1 MIIAKRNPLM
11 HRQLGR
17 EPGVVKHYASLVA
30 VSVVALTAAA
40 FTATH
45 LHAPRAPLAASG
57 FAAETDTATDSRT
70 GETESAGRALPAARE
85 AIPDTAVDEANARVI
100 ATLR

>member
-40 FTATH
+40 FTVTH
-45 LHAPRAPLAASG
+45 LNAARAPLAAST
-57 FAAETDTATDSRT
+57 FAAETGSANDGREVEGAN
-70 GETESAGRALPAARE
+70 AGRALPAARE
-85 AIPDTAVDEANARVI
+85 TTPDTAVDDANAHVI

>member
-40 FTATH
+40 FTVTH
-45 LHAPRAPLAASG
+45 LHAPRAPLAAST
-57 FAAETDTATDSRT
+57 FAAETGTAASSATGQTDSAPR
-70 GETESAGRALPAARE
+70 ELPGARD
-85 AIPDTAVDEANARVI
+85 AIPDTVVDDANARVI
-100 ATLR
+100 ANLR

>member
-1 MIIAKRNPLM
+1 MLIAKRNPLM

-40 FTATH
+40 FTVTQ
-45 LHAPRAPLAASG
+45 LNAPRAPLAAST
-57 FAAETDTATDSRT
+57 FAAETGTANDGREVD
-70 GETESAGRALPAARE
+70 GESTMRALPGARE
-85 AIPDTAVDEANARVI
+85 ATPDTAVDDANAHVI